1 MPSHSPVDEAHN
13 DYYDLPSNPISIF
26 HTGPAWPLPTGID
39 PVRFAEAGGE
49 PGPLFL
55 WVGVIPRTLSRDD
68 AEVAA
73 LRCKNILAE
82 YEIMDVEIAFR
93 ESVFTR
99 STRPQHLDHVPS
111 LRSPNSRRTQS
122 IHSRSGS
129 PYRSQGLPFEGTG
142 CLYLCEGDQVLLL
155 TARHVALL
163 PSKHSNDLYHRKNNS
178 MPRLEVTHPGS
189 NAYQTA
195 LEAIMGRI
203 GRETTVIDHYK
214 DEIDALGA
222 AAEDED
228 AEITA
233 GRASAFWDTSLRP
246 SNSVSTGDKRF
257 TEDRALVELDRGK
270 FNWNAFRGNVI
281 HLGTKIT
288 AGGFREK
295 MYPHPETCAQ
305 FKYPRGGLMKFRDF
319 VKDGELRRP
328 TIFDANREECLIVV
342 KNGTSTGVTFG
353 RTTSIESFVCDYKE
367 YRIHSTSMEITI
379 YPYSHKDGAFSA
391 PGGSGSVISD
401 ANNRIVGMLT
411 GGAGQ
416 TDSTD
421 VTYASQYYFLD
432 ERIKKAFPNSHL
444 YPIPPRWRNSA
455 ARGDSAAHQAHDE

>member
-1 MPSHSPVDEAHN
+1 
-13 DYYDLPSNPISIF
+13 
-26 HTGPAWPLPTGID
+26 
-39 PVRFAEAGGE
+39 
-49 PGPLFL
+49 
-55 WVGVIPRTLSRDD
+55 
-68 AEVAA
+68 
-73 LRCKNILAE
+73 
-82 YEIMDVEIAFR
+82 
-93 ESVFTR
+93 
-99 STRPQHLDHVPS
+99 
-111 LRSPNSRRTQS
+111 
-122 IHSRSGS
+122 
-129 PYRSQGLPFEGTG
+129 
-142 CLYLCEGDQVLLL
+142 
-155 TARHVALL
+155 
-163 PSKHSNDLYHRKNNS
+163 
-178 MPRLEVTHPGS
+178 
-189 NAYQTA
+189 
-195 LEAIMGRI
+195 
-203 GRETTVIDHYK
+203 
-214 DEIDALGA
+214 
-222 AAEDED
+222 
-228 AEITA
+228 
-233 GRASAFWDTSLRP
+233 
-246 SNSVSTGDKRF
+246 
-257 TEDRALVELDRGK
+257 
-270 FNWNAFRGNVI
+270 
-281 HLGTKIT
+281 
-288 AGGFREK
+288 

-444 YPIPPRWRNSA
+444 YPIPPRSRHRYTMTSGTL
-455 ARGDSAAHQAHDE
+455 ARSSRPFSCFYVCDFRHALLFLSRSSLFITLFSFRHVPLFMG